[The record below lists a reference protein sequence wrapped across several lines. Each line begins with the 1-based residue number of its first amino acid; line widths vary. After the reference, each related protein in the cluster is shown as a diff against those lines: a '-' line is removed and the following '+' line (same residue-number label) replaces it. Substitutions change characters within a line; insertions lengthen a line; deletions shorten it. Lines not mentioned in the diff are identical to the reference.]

1 MIRRRRRKTFVG
13 ETREMAI
20 SSQESSNAYSDL
32 PLWTST
38 PVDIEV
44 KKKTPFEDHSTAS
57 LPSPPGTTRQEANRS
72 RPSLHSNPENSGDEG
87 MMVVISVS
95 VTKQNS

>member
-1 MIRRRRRKTFVG
+1 
-13 ETREMAI
+13 MAN
-20 SSQESSNAYSDL
+20 SVKENSNVYSEP

-44 KKKTPFEDHSTAS
+44 KKKTPFKDHSTAS

-95 VTKQNS
+95 VAKQKS

>member
-1 MIRRRRRKTFVG
+1 
-13 ETREMAI
+13 MAN
-20 SSQESSNAYSDL
+20 SVKESSNVYSEP

-44 KKKTPFEDHSTAS
+44 KKKTDHSTAS

-95 VTKQNS
+95 VAKQKS